1 LWIVVAPV
9 PFLSEDWTQM
19 DQLGRVGTLAGA
31 LDPAREPLRPLQ
43 HAFLWV
49 LAHCGVD
56 PAGAA
61 LPAAARAIAFLL
73 HGVACWA
80 VWRIGRRAGIGP
92 FAPILAL
99 ILFAVFPN
107 VKMLAWPAAISSPGR
122 TAFELVA
129 LLFLVRRVQE
139 GRARDGWI
147 GLAAFAIA
155 LGFHETAMLLPAI
168 LLAWIA
174 CVGAPTLANGTR
186 RALASLRDPFVLATC
201 AIGAAHLAH
210 LLWFR
215 PERVHTAKDMAA
227 LPANV
232 VKAVLSLAPEIVRDV
247 GVEGFR
253 GHRGSLGFVAACVAI
268 GFVAVVAGMLLR
280 RGGLARF
287 AVIAVAIDLGL
298 AVMGAGFVQ
307 RYACL
312 ASAFAALGLAD
323 WATTS
328 ANRPARFAL
337 ALVGVLWFTDSFID
351 AMEIRAAGA
360 AAESLAVQVRE
371 LDGDGPLAIVG
382 VPGLIGAEADV
393 PYFNWGGALFL
404 GAYGVTRPLELLRER
419 SFLTNSDQTLVDQAG
434 LRALDAA
441 GVDVRRWSQEQATLA
456 TYAR

>member
-1 LWIVVAPV
+1 
-9 PFLSEDWTQM
+9 
-19 DQLGRVGTLAGA
+19 
-31 LDPAREPLRPLQ
+31 
-43 HAFLWV
+43 
-49 LAHCGVD
+49 
-56 PAGAA
+56 
-61 LPAAARAIAFLL
+61 
-73 HGVACWA
+73 
-80 VWRIGRRAGIGP
+80 
-92 FAPILAL
+92 
-99 ILFAVFPN
+99 
-107 VKMLAWPAAISSPGR
+107 
-122 TAFELVA
+122 
-129 LLFLVRRVQE
+129 
-139 GRARDGWI
+139 
-147 GLAAFAIA
+147 
-155 LGFHETAMLLPAI
+155 
-168 LLAWIA
+168 
-174 CVGAPTLANGTR
+174 
-186 RALASLRDPFVLATC
+186 
-201 AIGAAHLAH
+201 
-210 LLWFR
+210 
-215 PERVHTAKDMAA
+215 
-227 LPANV
+227 
-232 VKAVLSLAPEIVRDV
+232 
-247 GVEGFR
+247 
-253 GHRGSLGFVAACVAI
+253 VAACVAI